1 VCGHER
7 ILVPGFAGRSLR
19 GAARPRI
26 GFNEVVEI
34 AKDGQSWRIGTNAQI
49 GWIANGT
56 SIDQT
61 ITSAIPPVFAAYATF
76 WQSDDDSVSTTVYEQ
91 AVLSHLI
98 EQTAADQPWWLGY
111 LDTGSH
117 DVVFN
122 NAPRVTLYAC
132 WHYVLVEA
140 GPKQAA
146 TWRTGHPRSPHGNL
160 PDLIF
165 PADRSWLVSALWDD
179 TSTCVGGPRHL
190 IDALAADIL
199 AQSRSVQLDED
210 ATPPGHHYI

>member
-1 VCGHER
+1 VGGHER
-7 ILVPGFAGRSLR
+7 ILVPVPGGQVAPW
-19 GAARPRI
+19 AARAHI
-26 GFNEVVEI
+26 GFNEVVKI
-34 AKDGQSWRIGTNAQI
+34 AKDEQSWRIGTSAEI

-76 WQSDDDSVSTTVYEQ
+76 WQSDDDSVSTTGYEQ
-91 AVLSHLI
+91 AVVSHLI
-98 EQTAADQPWWLGY
+98 EQTTADQPWWLGY

-122 NAPRVTLYAC
+122 NAPRVTLYAG

-140 GPKQAA
+140 GPEQAA
-146 TWRTGHPRSPHGNL
+146 TWRTGHARSSHGTL

-179 TSTCVGGPRHL
+179 TWTYVGGPRHL

-199 AQSRSVQLDED
+199 VQSRSVQLDED
-210 ATPPGHHYI
+210 ATPRGHHCI

>member
-1 VCGHER
+1 
-7 ILVPGFAGRSLR
+7 VPGLASRSLR
-19 GAARPRI
+19 GAARPHI
-26 GFNEVVEI
+26 GFNDVVEI

-61 ITSAIPPVFAAYATF
+61 ITSAIPSVFAAYATF
-76 WQSDDDSVSTTVYEQ
+76 WESDDDSVSTTVYEQ

-122 NAPRVTLYAC
+122 NAPKVTLYAG

-140 GPKQAA
+140 GP
-146 TWRTGHPRSPHGNL
+146 
-160 PDLIF
+160 
-165 PADRSWLVSALWDD
+165 
-179 TSTCVGGPRHL
+179 
-190 IDALAADIL
+190 
-199 AQSRSVQLDED
+199 
-210 ATPPGHHYI
+210 

>member
-1 VCGHER
+1 
-7 ILVPGFAGRSLR
+7 
-19 GAARPRI
+19 
-26 GFNEVVEI
+26 VVEI
-34 AKDGQSWRIGTNAQI
+34 AKDGKSWRIGTSAQI
-49 GWIANGT
+49 CWIANGT

-61 ITSAIPPVFAAYATF
+61 ITSAIPPVFAAYATL
-76 WQSDDDSVSTTVYEQ
+76 WEPDDDRVSTTVYEQ

-122 NAPRVTLYAC
+122 NAPRVTLYAG

-146 TWRTGHPRSPHGNL
+146 TWRTGHPRSSHATL

-179 TSTCVGGPRHL
+179 TWTCLGGPRHL
-190 IDALAADIL
+190 IDALVRKRVVSGQAKHPGGAQRSADGL
-199 AQSRSVQLDED
+199 
-210 ATPPGHHYI
+210 

>member
-1 VCGHER
+1 MPD
-7 ILVPGFAGRSLR
+7 LAGRSLR
-19 GAARPRI
+19 GAARPHI

-34 AKDGQSWRIGTNAQI
+34 ARDGQSWRIGTNAQI
-49 GWIANGT
+49 SWIPNGT

-76 WQSDDDSVSTTVYEQ
+76 WEPDDNRASTTVYEQ

-122 NAPRVTLYAC
+122 NAPRVNLYTG
-132 WHYVLVEA
+132 WQYVLVEA
-140 GPKQAA
+140 GPQQAA
-146 TWRTGHPRSPHGNL
+146 TWRTGHPRSPHGTV

-179 TSTCVGGPRHL
+179 TWTCVGAPLHL
-190 IDALAADIL
+190 IDAPAADIL
-199 AQSRSVQLDED
+199 VQSRPVQLDED
-210 ATPPGHHYI
+210 ATPPGHHYT

>member
-1 VCGHER
+1 MRWVRRALAQSGCGQN
-7 ILVPGFAGRSLR
+7 LVYLAHREGHALR
-19 GAARPRI
+19 HAHCDELFHLLKRREPR
-26 GFNEVVEI
+26 
-34 AKDGQSWRIGTNAQI
+34 R
-49 GWIANGT
+49 
-56 SIDQT
+56 
-61 ITSAIPPVFAAYATF
+61 
-76 WQSDDDSVSTTVYEQ
+76 DS
-91 AVLSHLI
+91 
-98 EQTAADQPWWLGY
+98 
-111 LDTGSH
+111 
-117 DVVFN
+117 
-122 NAPRVTLYAC
+122 TLYAG
-132 WHYVLVEA
+132 WDYVLVEA

-199 AQSRSVQLDED
+199 VQSRSVQLDED